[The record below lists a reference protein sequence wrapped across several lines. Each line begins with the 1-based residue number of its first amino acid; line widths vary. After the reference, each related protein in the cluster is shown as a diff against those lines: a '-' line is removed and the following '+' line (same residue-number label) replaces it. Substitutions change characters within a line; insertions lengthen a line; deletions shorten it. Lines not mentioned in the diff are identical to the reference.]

1 MTIEIIEYD
10 DKETQMLGL
19 ANRVA
24 KQLRAALDEKGSA
37 TLVVPGGTTP
47 LPFLQELSTKELDW
61 GNVTVFLSDERFV
74 PVTSDRS
81 NTALVRG
88 ALIQNKAAKAKFFA
102 FWKEGVTADELADDL
117 GKQLAEIGPFD
128 VCVVGMGLD
137 MHTASLFPSMDR
149 LNEALIDTQNKRILA
164 VHPEGQ
170 PEPRLTLT
178 APILRA
184 SRKMHLLITGN
195 DKRIALQRAMQ
206 ITNPALAPIKSL
218 MTVHRP
224 IEVHFSR

>member
-1 MTIEIIEYD
+1 MSIELINYENTD
-10 DKETQMLGL
+10 TQMLGL

-24 KQLRAALDEKGSA
+24 KQLRDALAEKGDAS
-37 TLVVPGGTTP
+37 LVVPGGTTP
-47 LPFLQELSTKELDW
+47 LPFLQELSNQELERE
-61 GNVTVFLSDERFV
+61 NVTVFLSDERFV
-74 PVTSDRS
+74 PETSERS
-81 NTALVRG
+81 NTALVRN

-102 FWKEGVTADELADDL
+102 FWRDNTTPEELAAALGSELADT
-117 GKQLAEIGPFD
+117 APFD
-128 VCVVGMGLD
+128 VCVIGMGLD

-164 VHPEGQ
+164 VHPTDQ

-178 APILRA
+178 APVLRA

-195 DKRIALQRAMQ
+195 EKRTALKRAMQ
-206 ITNPALAPIKSL
+206 IENPALAPIKAL

-224 IEVHFSR
+224 ILVHFSE

>member
-10 DKETQMLGL
+10 DKETQMRGL

-24 KQLRAALDEKGSA
+24 EQLQDALAEKGKAS
-37 TLVVPGGTTP
+37 LVVPGGTTP
-47 LPFLQELSTKELDW
+47 LPFLQDLSTKALDW
-61 GNVTVFLSDERFV
+61 QNVTVFLSDERFV

-81 NTALVRG
+81 NTALVRD
-88 ALIQNKAAKAKFFA
+88 ALIQNAAAKAKFFA
-102 FWKEGVTADELADDL
+102 FWKEGVTADELANDL
-117 GKQLAEIGPFD
+117 GKQLADIGPFD
-128 VCVVGMGLD
+128 VAVVGMGLD

-178 APILRA
+178 APMLRA

>member
-24 KQLRAALDEKGSA
+24 EQLRAALDEKGSA

-61 GNVTVFLSDERFV
+61 ENVTVFLSDERFV

-102 FWKEGVTADELADDL
+102 FWKEGVTADELATDL

-164 VHPEGQ
+164 VHPHGQ

-206 ITNPALAPIKSL
+206 VTNPALAPIKSL

>member
-1 MTIEIIEYD
+1 
-10 DKETQMLGL
+10 
-19 ANRVA
+19 
-24 KQLRAALDEKGSA
+24 
-37 TLVVPGGTTP
+37 
-47 LPFLQELSTKELDW
+47 
-61 GNVTVFLSDERFV
+61 
-74 PVTSDRS
+74 
-81 NTALVRG
+81 
-88 ALIQNKAAKAKFFA
+88 
-102 FWKEGVTADELADDL
+102 
-117 GKQLAEIGPFD
+117 
-128 VCVVGMGLD
+128 
-137 MHTASLFPSMDR
+137 MDR

>member
-24 KQLRAALDEKGSA
+24 EQLRAALDEKRSA

-61 GNVTVFLSDERFV
+61 ENVTVFLSDERFV

-102 FWKEGVTADELADDL
+102 FWKEGVTADELSNDL